1 MATALSCALPH
12 RCGVDGGEARPR
24 RLVRVRARTG
34 VSSAGCSRRKA
45 KGAGG
50 VMMSRCALSAGIVV
64 LMLRSAMATGA
75 DASYEGS
82 ATTSL
87 PQHPPLLAASPQ
99 LPARVL
105 DEQVSLGAA
114 RTQPPWASEDT
125 REQPAFSSILT
136 MLAGPGERTQALVD
150 SVVIPGVSSKD
161 KGNQTNRWPSEGSAK
176 GAEQLVI
183 LVETSI
189 VPSSS
194 EETTA
199 AAFTTAAPPAVSS
212 PGEATVAFVERS
224 PALMSTS
231 PAKALETTGPTQ
243 PIHQAE
249 TDNPLELTT
258 IIITAATAVNTEP
271 TRTAVPSSDTSVS
284 STGPPK
290 TIGNITEMMA
300 LEKPTTTTPEMT
312 SSPLTSTAVTQT
324 MVNST
329 SIRTTTSLF
338 NGTTETPVLQCRVTE
353 EMWVKT
359 VLSVHVRGKRLDGAL
374 RQNVPHGLSQALQKV
389 FNLSSIHVQ
398 VENVTG
404 TWNVTV
410 AYFVVSGS
418 VVYTASTVVT
428 ALTAYGSDRL
438 LDDVKQFVPLVQS
451 IPLPAAPWWPI
462 PDISL
467 QVKTVLRFVGPGDD
481 ITSCAFTQSMEQRLE
496 SAFAEAQSKVLN
508 SSTRLSVQVLGAS
521 QLRGSQAVSLTYV
534 VWNGSSSLNGTVS
547 SNLLNQLSAE
557 LVGYYLFYPPLSIAE
572 PLMYH
577 NLNTSIATR
586 DYWVITVL
594 QYVDNSSLE
603 GSYKSFARLM
613 EQRLAE
619 LFVVARQQGARF
631 RRATTV
637 DGYTVQMV
645 SVRRVPGPKNPAE
658 MTYYVQH
665 HGSPLPG
672 HSAAKILNTVDSQTM
687 ALTLGYFVQVQAEP
701 VVKRPPSNLWI
712 IPAVLVPISVVTVIV
727 IIITAVLC
735 RRNKADFKSD
745 LNHRSKT
752 SYRREASFYHQPV
765 QGFDYAKQHLGQQ
778 GGDEDTLPTK
788 QETVVLPLP
797 IRDGPLSHQ
806 NGTGTKKTL
815 SSDVHR
821 RLPSE
826 DGSVISSESG
836 KPASC
841 RGSSV
846 QRVPAQ
852 QKTPREEA
860 SKRSD
865 PYDSSSGS
873 MHLVPVQ
880 PTSAPPNCSH
890 PASLDRSHDSTV
902 LNGEVNVALKQ
913 KSDIE
918 RYRNKL
924 RLKAKQRG
932 HCDLPATDSS
942 GRSRAQ
948 GLSHQRA
955 PLDPSQTSTYVKS
968 STRCSQLRNSAYRS
982 RQSLS
987 SPSPGGTEM
996 DLLVLGDRAGRGI
1009 RNTGYDTEP
1018 ELIEETNIDHLMGLM
1033 GYAGGLPLKGHSES
1047 STLSS
1052 QPSIDEVRQ
1061 QMHLLLD
1068 EAFTLASSGRSSG
1081 GGRPHAPCGPPSPGS
1096 EAVTSA
1102 PGSMARPCGGELQ
1115 WTPAYGLDLFPCSLP
1130 QPAFRFTQLP
1140 DMAVAVPPPPVPPR
1154 TGPLPGTSLR
1164 CSTSDIIPKTRS
1176 LDCSMPDMHSMYDS
1190 VCAPITRS
1198 PLPGGTVDQHL
1209 ANYSGNPITAVYA
1222 IPATRACCSGYSAAT
1237 PPASYRSP
1245 SWMSYPPEPEDLPRQ
1260 WAGSNQCHLETIC

>member
-1 MATALSCALPH
+1 MATALSCALPN
-12 RCGVDGGEARPR
+12 RCGVDSGEARPR
-24 RLVRVRARTG
+24 RLVRARARTG
-34 VSSAGCSRRKA
+34 VRRAGCSRGKA
-45 KGAGG
+45 KGAGRG
-50 VMMSRCALSAGIVV
+50 IMSRCALSAGIVV
-64 LMLRSAMATGA
+64 LMLQWTLATG
-75 DASYEGS
+75 DGSYEGS
-82 ATTSL
+82 AFTSL
-87 PQHPPLLAASPQ
+87 PQHLPSAPGSSQPPTPVV
-99 LPARVL
+99 P
-105 DEQVSLGAA
+105 DEEVPLGDV
-114 RTQPPWASEDT
+114 RTHPPWASEDA

-136 MLAGPGERTQALVD
+136 LVVGPGEGSPSVVD
-150 SVVIPGVSSKD
+150 SALFSGVSGKD
-161 KGNQTNRWPSEGSAK
+161 KGNQTNRWPSEGSSRDS
-176 GAEQLVI
+176 EQLVI
-183 LVETSI
+183 AAETSI
-189 VPSSS
+189 IPSSS
-194 EETTA
+194 EGTTVAALTAAATPSLSSTGEAAVAVAERGPALVSTGTPKPVETTTA
-199 AAFTTAAPPAVSS
+199 ATA
-212 PGEATVAFVERS
+212 
-224 PALMSTS
+224 
-231 PAKALETTGPTQ
+231 TQ
-243 PIHQAE
+243 PTPRAD
-249 TDNPLELTT
+249 TDSPLELTT
-258 IIITAATAVNTEP
+258 TTTAAAIATHTEL
-271 TRTAVPSSDTSVS
+271 TRTAAPSADTLTR
-284 STGPPK
+284 STGLEG
-290 TIGNITEMMA
+290 TTAAATEATAFEEITTA
-300 LEKPTTTTPEMT
+300 TPEMT
-312 SSPLTSTAVTQT
+312 STLVSSSIAGQTTANATSL
-324 MVNST
+324 
-329 SIRTTTSLF
+329 RTTVSLY
-338 NGTTETPVLQCRVTE
+338 NATTETPVLQCRVTE

-374 RQNVPHGLSQALQKV
+374 RQNVPRGLSQALQKA
-389 FNLSSIHVQ
+389 FNLSSVHVQ

-410 AYFVVSGS
+410 AYYVVSGS
-418 VVYTASTVVT
+418 VVYAAPAVVM

-451 IPLPAAPWWPI
+451 IPLPVAPWWPT

-481 ITSCAFTQSMEQRLE
+481 IASCAFTQSMEQRLE
-496 SAFAEAQSKVLN
+496 SAFAEAQAKVLN

-521 QLRGSQAVSLTYV
+521 QSRGSQATSLIYV
-534 VWNGSSSLNGTVS
+534 VRNGSSSLNGTVS

-557 LVGYYLFYPPLSIAE
+557 LVGYFLFYPPLSIAE
-572 PLMYH
+572 PLVYH

-619 LFVVARQQGARF
+619 LFVVAHQQGARF

-645 SVRRVPGPKNPAE
+645 SMRRVPGPKNPAE

-712 IPAVLVPISVVTVIV
+712 IPAVLAPIGVVTVIV

-735 RRNKADFKSD
+735 RRNKADFKAD

-778 GGDEDTLPTK
+778 GGDEDTLPAK

-806 NGTGTKKTL
+806 NGTGSKKTL
-815 SSDVHR
+815 SSEVHR

-880 PTSAPPNCSH
+880 PAAAPPNCSH
-890 PASLDRSHDSTV
+890 PASLDRSHDSTA
-902 LNGEVNVALKQ
+902 LNGEVNMALKQ

-932 HCDLPATDSS
+932 HCDLAASDSS
-942 GRSRAQ
+942 GRSRSQ

-955 PLDPSQTSTYVKS
+955 PLDPSQASTYVKS
-968 STRCSQLRNSAYRS
+968 STRCSQLRNPAYRS

-996 DLLVLGDRAGRGI
+996 DLLVMGDRAGRGI

-1033 GYAGGLPLKGHSES
+1033 GYAGGLPVKGHSES

-1081 GGRPHAPCGPPSPGS
+1081 GGRPLGPCRPPSPGS

-1102 PGSMARPCGGELQ
+1102 PGSMARPCGELH
-1115 WTPAYGLDLFPCSLP
+1115 WTPPYGLDLFPCSLP

-1140 DMAVAVPPPPVPPR
+1140 DMAVAAPPPPVPPR

-1164 CSTSDIIPKTRS
+1164 RSTSDIAPKARS
-1176 LDCSMPDMHSMYDS
+1176 LECSMPDMHNVYDS
-1190 VCAPITRS
+1190 VCVPVTRS
-1198 PLPGGTVDQHL
+1198 PLPGATVDQHL
-1209 ANYSGNPITAVYA
+1209 PNYSAVYA

-1237 PPASYRSP
+1237 PPTSYRSP